1 MKIKSQEIDQM
12 LNEQAAQR
20 NYIVQYEAPPGKDTQ
35 KIVSWYLISR
45 DLDEMIGC
53 MDLVYVLGK
62 TPNINLLM
70 VSALWEKMII
80 AYGKIFGGSKDG
92 YTTLQRKMVGNAD
105 LPLHDQL
112 IGLRNSFLAHRGE
125 NDFENHKLILSVEGT
140 EDNCHVQFIV
150 PWSKP
155 VGQYGNPVFVRQYLK
170 RIRKK
175 VLRQLAYMK
184 ESYEKEIY
192 EDLGLSP
199 NLE

>member
-1 MKIKSQEIDQM
+1 MIKSQELDQM

-35 KIVSWYLISR
+35 KIISWYLIRR
-45 DLDEMIGC
+45 DLDDMVSC
-53 MDLVYVLGK
+53 MDLVNVLGK
-62 TPNINLLM
+62 NPNVSLL
-70 VSALWEKMII
+70 VVPALWEKMII

-92 YTTLQRKMVGNAD
+92 YTTLQRKMIDNAD

-112 IGLRNSFLAHRGE
+112 IQIRHSFVAHRGE

-155 VGQYGNPVFVRQYLK
+155 AGQYGNPVIVRRYLK

-175 VLRQLAYMK
+175 VLRQLAHLK
-184 ESYEKEIY
+184 ESYEKEIF
-192 EDLGLSP
+192 EDLGLTP